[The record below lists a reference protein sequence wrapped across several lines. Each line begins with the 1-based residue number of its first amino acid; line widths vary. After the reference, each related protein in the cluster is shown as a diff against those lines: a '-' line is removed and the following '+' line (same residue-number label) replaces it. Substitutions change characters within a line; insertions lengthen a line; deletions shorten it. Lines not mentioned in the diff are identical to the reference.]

1 MTADI
6 VALLVEIRRSGGDVR
21 LVGRNRL
28 KLVAPT
34 ALLPVLVERVRAAKP
49 MLLAALADPASQ
61 VNIAQ
66 ESGGGV
72 SNPRRNSAAV
82 QHPTA
87 ASTSDRAD
95 PTPTIKWRARQ
106 REALAYWSVHH
117 PAPEAARLAWG
128 ELECRWHWLYGE
140 RTPEWQC
147 AGCGPGATRY
157 RPCAMTAE
165 ILCLW
170 RRRASEARGGGSPR
184 VFIKRRSAMAGPR
197 IGPSQIWARMLRVMH
212 KRRQS
217 ACGASGNG
225 DAMGWSISES
235 SCASLRLSVSL
246 PLAI

>member
-95 PTPTIKWRARQ
+95 PTPTIKWRARH
-106 REALAYWSVHH
+106 REALACHSVPQPGYGQLLIPHRASQH
-117 PAPEAARLAWG
+117 WVSVAAALTRPE
-128 ELECRWHWLYGE
+128 
-140 RTPEWQC
+140 
-147 AGCGPGATRY
+147 
-157 RPCAMTAE
+157 
-165 ILCLW
+165 
-170 RRRASEARGGGSPR
+170 RRRRKSARGIEIAQTPCPR
-184 VFIKRRSAMAGPR
+184 WLSRDGQAVCSRGKFPMRG
-197 IGPSQIWARMLRVMH
+197 VM
-212 KRRQS
+212 
-217 ACGASGNG
+217 
-225 DAMGWSISES
+225 
-235 SCASLRLSVSL
+235 RLLCVNFVDLSWC
-246 PLAI
+246 

>member
-128 ELECRWHWLYGE
+128 EQECRWHWLYGE

-147 AGCGPGATRY
+147 AGCGEPVGGLPALDLADGARVHVGTLNCVLRY
-157 RPCAMTAE
+157 GER
-165 ILCLW
+165 W
-170 RRRASEARGGGSPR
+170 RRAATAAL
-184 VFIKRRSAMAGPR
+184 SAMGLEPPATDHAP
-197 IGPSQIWARMLRVMH
+197 
-212 KRRQS
+212 
-217 ACGASGNG
+217 
-225 DAMGWSISES
+225 
-235 SCASLRLSVSL
+235 
-246 PLAI
+246 